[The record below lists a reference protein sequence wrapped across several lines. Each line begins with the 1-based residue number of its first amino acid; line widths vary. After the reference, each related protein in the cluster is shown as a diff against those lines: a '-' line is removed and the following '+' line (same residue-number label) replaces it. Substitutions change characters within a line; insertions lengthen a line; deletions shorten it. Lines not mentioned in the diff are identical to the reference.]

1 MYVPVNGRAIRLGR
15 TPDAVNGAVLRAYS
29 VLRAWRLIRLSVY
42 LMWVAKE
49 GKRSQQKGA
58 TVRDVIE
65 RSKLI

>member
-49 GKRSQQKGA
+49 GKRFSANLANRRVPRYGM
-58 TVRDVIE
+58 
-65 RSKLI
+65 